1 MYLKKYIFL
10 YVFIIFVQ
18 NFIKMTDK
26 KSVKTSP
33 EKDPLLILI
42 GEKVRSIRKSD
53 PEYVNYEVFAFKNGI
68 NKVTLSKIEKGENHN
83 IASLIKVLAALNVSL
98 EDFFKGIK

>member
-1 MYLKKYIFL
+1 MH
-10 YVFIIFVQ
+10 VFIIFVQ

-26 KSVKTSP
+26 KSVKPIS
-33 EKDPLLILI
+33 ERDPLLILI

-53 PEYVNYEVFAFKNGI
+53 PENVNYEVFAFKNGI